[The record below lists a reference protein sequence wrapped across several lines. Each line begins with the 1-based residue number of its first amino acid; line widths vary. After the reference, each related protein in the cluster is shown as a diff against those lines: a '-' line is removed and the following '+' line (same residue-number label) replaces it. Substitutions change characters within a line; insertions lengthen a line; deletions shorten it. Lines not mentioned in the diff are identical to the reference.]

1 MVITVIG
8 AGVIGSAVAKALVKN
23 AVTDKVV
30 ATDSRP
36 EQLVELRKAG
46 VETSTDN
53 KKAASMADTVILC
66 VKPKDV
72 KTVLAE
78 IRNEIGGKLV
88 LSLAAAVSLPL
99 LEKAA
104 PKARFVRAMP
114 NLAIVVGEAFVG
126 YCAGANVSS
135 KDKGMI
141 KKILGVMGTCV
152 EVEEDKMDAVTAL
165 SGCAPGV
172 LAALTEAIV
181 KSGVEIGLPPDL
193 ALASAVQSLVGAGKL
208 LLETKKPPSEIIKM
222 VATPGGVT
230 EEELKELAKFPIQQ
244 AFTSYLRVGAEKS
257 RKISRDLITEGK

>member
-1 MVITVIG
+1 MVIAVIG
-8 AGVIGSAVAKALVKN
+8 AGVIGSAVARALLKN
-23 AVTDKVV
+23 AVVDRII

-36 EQLVELRKAG
+36 EQLVELGKAG
-46 VETSTDN
+46 VETTTDN

-72 KTVLAE
+72 KSVLAE
-78 IRNEIGGKLV
+78 IQGEIKNKLV

-135 KDKGMI
+135 KDKGMV
-141 KKILGVMGTCV
+141 KKILGAMGTCV
-152 EVEEDKMDAVTAL
+152 EVEESQMDAVTAL

-172 LAALTEAIV
+172 LAALTEAMV
-181 KSGVEIGLPPDL
+181 KGGVEIGLPPDL
-193 ALASAVQSLVGAGKL
+193 ALTSTAQSLVGAGKL
-208 LLETKKPPSEIIKM
+208 LLETKKSTPEIIKM

-230 EEELKELAKFPIQQ
+230 EEELKELAKYPLTE
-244 AFTSYLRVGAEKS
+244 AFVSSLRAGAEKS
-257 RKISRDLITEGK
+257 KKISHDLVVEGK